1 MKKNRII
8 IIILLLILC
17 ASLNITSRQLISL
30 TTKSH
35 ETKRT
40 EYKFFLEQHEGLK
53 DYEPATGMVF
63 PTKGYVLNI
72 EETNSRCSSG
82 EALPQNADKSVKFLL
97 QYSTICNLY
106 YDIKPEN
113 KLTLEKLQELSGQWA
128 LKSGDPDYS
137 KASPVVSFT
146 DNNFDGPQLSTRLV
160 NANYLTY
167 ATSYTFDQETGKYS
181 LVNPQH
187 CAVTN
192 TICRNLIETN
202 YYFVDLVGIPSNEN
216 MSYTNLD
223 SIIKSVE
230 GHGTWTGTY
239 TFDYLDSSKTK
250 NSDTS
255 EVGIWSTT
263 DDYGT
268 SYYVRGN
275 YNYSYVKFANFYWRV
290 VRINGDGSLRLIY
303 DGTIAHDSGEV
314 SSNRYLPAKKF
325 NEQTNDNAYLGFMFG
340 APGASSYAQAHANI
354 NSSYIKQYL
363 DSWYQSSLSGYSGYI
378 ADSIFCNDRSID
390 TLGNESSNTKH
401 GYGTESTQYSPR
413 YRIYSTKTPSLECTQ
428 KSDRFTVND
437 TSNGNGALT
446 SPIGLINADEAA
458 MAGTVYN
465 KYSLDNYL
473 TRGSWFWTMSP
484 SYYGSGVAG
493 LFDIYEDGKIN
504 VNSASYEPNVVPVI
518 NLTVE
523 AVQQFEGTGTKTDP
537 FRIKGE
543 APSANSNIKVKTL
556 AKLQSL
562 NPSITVNSSTPNFA
576 SSATSDEGL
585 FAAEDDYGTSYYWRG
600 AATTNYIK
608 FGDWYWRIIRING
621 DDSLRLF
628 YDGTSPGAKQYLR
641 TRSFNPYSSNAYVG
655 YMTGR
660 VNVSTYADTHANN
673 GDSNAK
679 AVIDEWYVN
688 NIKNQSFETYIA
700 DNIFCGDRTPAS
712 GTGIGTT
719 TTTYKGYDRLHNN
732 KTPSLK
738 CNQKNDRFTV
748 SDTTNGNG
756 ALTYAA
762 GLITADEIV
771 MAGAVQGTTNRY
783 IYLNHGYDYWTMTPS
798 GYYSSS
804 DNSPYA
810 NVEYSNDGTIY
821 RSTTNEVR
829 HVVPV
834 INIKSSAL
842 TNLTGSGTQ
851 SDPFIVH

>member
-97 QYSTICNLY
+97 EYSTICNLY

-128 LKSGDPDYS
+128 LKSGTPNFS

-192 TICRNLIETN
+192 TICRNLIEEN
-202 YYFVDLVGIPSNEN
+202 YYFVDLVGIPTNEN
-216 MSYTNLD
+216 MPYTNLD
-223 SIIKSVE
+223 SIIKSVD
-230 GHGTWTGTY
+230 GHGTWTGVY
-239 TFDYLDSSKTK
+239 NFDNLASSKTK

-314 SSNRYLPAKKF
+314 SSDRYLPAKKF

-543 APSANSNIKVKTL
+543 APSANSNTKLKTL

-576 SSATSDEGL
+576 NLALTDEGL
-585 FAAEDDYGTSYYWRG
+585 FAAEDDYGMSFYWRG
-600 AATTNYIK
+600 NAKTNYIK
-608 FGDWYWRIIRING
+608 FGDWYWRIVRING
-621 DDSLRLF
+621 DGSLRLV
-628 YDGTSPGAKQYLR
+628 YSGTYPNSVEYISSGIY
-641 TRSFNPYSSNAYVG
+641 NNYSNNNAYVG
-655 YMTGR
+655 YMYGSLTGS
-660 VNVSTYADTHANN
+660 NYNSIHANTTSSAIKN
-673 GDSNAK
+673 
-679 AVIDEWYVN
+679 ILDEWYEN
-688 NIKNQSFETYIA
+688 NIRGKSFEKDISDTLFCNDRSTY
-700 DNIFCGDRTPAS
+700 T
-712 GTGIGTT
+712 GTGINGSD
-719 TTTYKGYDRLHNN
+719 TTYAPLGRIDNN
-732 KTPSLK
+732 KNPMLTCP
-738 CNQKNDRFTV
+738 QKNDRFTV
-748 SDTTNGNG
+748 SDTSIGNG
-756 ALTYAA
+756 ALTYPIALLTSDELAMSGLVYGKYCDNCFLQRESGYWLMSPGRNIFVLGANQASMIGAA
-762 GLITADEIV
+762 RGLTV
-771 MAGAVQGTTNRY
+771 LTTNNNGGD
-783 IYLNHGYDYWTMTPS
+783 I
-798 GYYSSS
+798 
-804 DNSPYA
+804 
-810 NVEYSNDGTIY
+810 
-821 RSTTNEVR
+821 
-829 HVVPV
+829 VPV
-834 INIKSSAL
+834 INISNDAIQDM
-842 TNLTGSGTQ
+842 TGSGTS